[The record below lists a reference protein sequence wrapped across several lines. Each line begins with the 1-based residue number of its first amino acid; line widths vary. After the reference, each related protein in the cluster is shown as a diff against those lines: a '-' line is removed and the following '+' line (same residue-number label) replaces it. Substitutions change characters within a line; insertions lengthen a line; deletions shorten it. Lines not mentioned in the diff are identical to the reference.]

1 MVPLGP
7 VSITKGLFASR
18 TGGWRMRSWIPPR
31 EGRIGPAPG
40 KDVGWTNTP
49 SSANLDR
56 RTKSKEPGSTYVLT
70 GDGWEVS
77 DYVDPADDWS
87 LQSDGSYLSP
97 DGAVRTWPL
106 AAPSPS

>member
-1 MVPLGP
+1 MNEYFV
-7 VSITKGLFASR
+7 VDE
-18 TGGWRMRSWIPPR
+18 PR
-31 EGRIGPAPG
+31 LEDELEAQ
-40 KDVGWTNTP
+40 
-49 SSANLDR
+49 
-56 RTKSKEPGSTYVLT
+56 EPGSTYVLT

-106 AAPSPS
+106 AGPEPDVS